1 MDDLHLLWMAKKL
14 KKNEYSKELQP
25 CLLADYWAL
34 THDSP
39 QDGRLTETLHRLTP
53 CENSD
58 TTYECVVIMF
68 ELVRKQTQ
76 HNETITWH

>member
-1 MDDLHLLWMAKKL
+1 
-14 KKNEYSKELQP
+14 
-25 CLLADYWAL
+25 L